1 MEKPTKQEAIHNLV
15 GGAISCIGDDFIYH
29 DGQTPPTDAEYK
41 TEMDR
46 LEAEYNAQEY
56 ARNRETE
63 YPSIQECVHA
73 ILDNDNNELDTLQAK
88 RAEIKLKYPKGG

>member
-1 MEKPTKQEAIHNLV
+1 MEKPTKPEAIHNLV
-15 GGAISCIGDDFIYH
+15 GGSITCVGDDVTYH

-56 ARNRETE
+56 ARNRATE

-73 ILDNDNNELDTLQAK
+73 MLDNDNNELDTLQAK
-88 RAEIKLKYPKGG
+88 RAEIKLKYPK